1 MPPSSPALSALQK
14 RIWDGHLPLEIRL
27 AISDT
32 KTDQQ
37 ADPYYVGWLTATKAF
52 ICTEFVADTIQ
63 IRIPRLSYLPF
74 ILERVHAFYRSYVL
88 DTGIPITEAWFD
100 FQDLPLKWH
109 YPVGLLYD
117 LFSGAEH
124 SDGKGGQNKSGGE
137 AGALE
142 LPETIPWKLTLHYTE
157 YPFDQLFQIDDQG
170 KVLLD
175 AFINSV
181 KEADFIRNGSAKTVM
196 GLSKNDSDALWK
208 AVETRMSRRHAI
220 CTETCNSDW
229 HYR

>member
-1 MPPSSPALSALQK
+1 MPPPSPALFALQK

-27 AISDT
+27 ATSDT
-32 KTDQQ
+32 KAGCQ
-37 ADPYYVGWLTATKAF
+37 ADPYYVGWTSAAEAF
-52 ICTEFVADTIQ
+52 VVVVSTSDTTQ

-74 ILERVHAFYRSYVL
+74 ILERVHAFYRSSNL
-88 DTGIPITEAWFD
+88 DTSIPITEAWFD

-124 SDGKGGQNKSGGE
+124 SDGKRGQSKRE
-137 AGALE
+137 TDAEALE
-142 LPETIPWKLTLHYTE
+142 MPETIPWKLTLHYTDF
-157 YPFDQLFQIDDQG
+157 PFDQLFQIDDQG

-196 GLSKNDSDALWK
+196 SLSKNDSDALWK
-208 AVETRMSRRHAI
+208 AVETRMSCRGTI
-220 CTETCNSDW
+220 FTQSCNSD
-229 HYR
+229 